1 MDLGLEN
8 KVALITGAGSQIGF
22 GKAVALTLAQEGCDV
37 VINDINAED
46 AQKTASSVEA
56 LGRNS
61 LAIKADVTKK
71 IEVQEMVKQTLEK
84 FGRIDILVN
93 NAGAIS
99 SKAVPFL
106 EQDESIWNKD
116 IDLNLKGT
124 MFCSQ
129 AVIPNMLERKYGK
142 IVNIS
147 SGTISRI
154 HPMVSS
160 YSIAKAGVA
169 VFTKQMAK
177 MLITSGITV
186 NAVAPGWSLTN
197 FIKGNKEAIKER
209 FLKETPIGR
218 GTEPQDIA
226 NTVAFLVSEVSSNIV
241 GQVIFVD
248 GGSTI

>member
-1 MDLGLEN
+1 
-8 KVALITGAGSQIGF
+8 
-22 GKAVALTLAQEGCDV
+22 
-37 VINDINAED
+37 
-46 AQKTASSVEA
+46 
-56 LGRNS
+56 
-61 LAIKADVTKK
+61 
-71 IEVQEMVKQTLEK
+71 
-84 FGRIDILVN
+84 
-93 NAGAIS
+93 
-99 SKAVPFL
+99 
-106 EQDESIWNKD
+106 
-116 IDLNLKGT
+116 
-124 MFCSQ
+124 
-129 AVIPNMLERKYGK
+129 
-142 IVNIS
+142 
-147 SGTISRI
+147 
-154 HPMVSS
+154 MVSS